1 MTSDFYNEFRGFIVA
16 SPVVVLDMINVNLFS
31 DMTCLELLAKGVSLD
46 VNAIPMQYKS
56 LTNNL

>member
-1 MTSDFYNEFRGFIVA
+1 MA

-56 LTNNL
+56 LT